1 MTSTLLTLL
10 VLPALY
16 QWIELRREASA
27 TSKKAMETNE
37 RISGN
42 DDYGCTPPASMPV
55 AVLWLQ
61 GITLVWML
69 VETAVSLY
77 SAQKARSV
85 ALLAFG
91 SDSLVE
97 LLSASAVLL
106 SFIPAVSFSKE
117 RAERW
122 AGLLLFVLAGVVTL
136 TAVVAL
142 LFRIQPEASCL
153 GIGITAAAL
162 FVMPLLAWGK
172 RKVAKAANS
181 GALAADAVQSATCA
195 YLAALTIAGLAVN
208 ALFHIHWVDS
218 VAALAA
224 VPILVVEGRRA
235 MRGESC
241 GCG

>member
-1 MTSTLLTLL
+1 M
-10 VLPALY
+10 
-16 QWIELRREASA
+16 Q
-27 TSKKAMETNE
+27 TNE
-37 RISGN
+37 RTCRN
-42 DDYGCTPPASMPV
+42 DACDCAPPTRVPA

-61 GITLVWML
+61 SITLLWML
-69 VETAVSLY
+69 AETAVSLY

-85 ALLAFG
+85 AILAFG

-97 LLSASAVLL
+97 LLSASVTLL
-106 SFIPAVSFSKE
+106 SFLPAASFSKE

-136 TAVVAL
+136 TAAAAI
-142 LFRIQPEASCL
+142 LFRVQPEASCL
-153 GIGITAAAL
+153 GISITLAAL

-172 RKVAKAANS
+172 RKMAKTTNNR
-181 GALAADAVQSATCA
+181 ALAADAVQSATCA
-195 YLAALTIAGLAVN
+195 YLALLTIAALGIS

-235 MRGESC
+235 MRGEGC